1 MTQESIIDTTRP
13 NAGRIYDYVLGGH
26 HNFDVDR
33 QAAEHLIKLIPY
45 LPKAMRMQRW
55 CLQDLAVELTEQRG
69 FDVIIDLAS
78 GLPTNDH
85 LHHVVPPGTVVIYS
99 DWDPVVVEY
108 AHEILEGV
116 PNVHYFQADLRQP
129 EHLLNRPEVQAVL
142 QGRRAVA
149 LVCWGVSIFLT
160 DEELAQ
166 AAQALYR
173 WAGPGSCWAFEAQ
186 GAISA
191 PDDPMLARMLET
203 YKQAG
208 TALYLRPLERFQ
220 QLVRPWRADSQ
231 GFVSFLDWHGFDQG
245 QMTEDELRLAGP
257 GGGNYGAYLIK

>member
-1 MTQESIIDTTRP
+1 MTQVSILDTTRP

-26 HNFDVDR
+26 HNFEVDR

-55 CLQDLAVELTEQRG
+55 CLQDLAIELTQQRG
-69 FDVIIDLAS
+69 FDVIIDFAS

-85 LHHVVPPGTVVIYS
+85 LHHVVTPETVVIYS

-108 AHEILEGV
+108 AHEILADT
-116 PNVHYFQADLRQP
+116 PNVYYFQADLRTP
-129 EHLLNRPEVQAVL
+129 ENLLNRPEVQAIL
-142 QGRRAVA
+142 KDRRDVA
-149 LVCWGVSIFLT
+149 LIAWGVSIFLT
-160 DEELAQ
+160 DDEIVQ

-186 GAISA
+186 GAVNQT
-191 PDDPMLARMLET
+191 DDPMIEKTLET

-220 QLVRPWRADSQ
+220 QLIRPWRPDSK
-231 GFVSFLDWHGFDQG
+231 GFVSFLDWHGFDQS
-245 QMTEDELRLAGP
+245 QMTDEELHLAGP
-257 GGGNYGAYLIK
+257 GGGNYGAYLVK